1 MLDKSRINADNTQI
15 NADNIRVNPRT
26 NPRESA
32 IFKYYLKMRRPI
44 KKRAVIDPDV
54 KYSDVLVAKFI
65 NKIMEAGKKSIA
77 RKIVYSALELA
88 EKQTKKPAL
97 EVFKKAMDNVSPAVE
112 LRSKR
117 VGGANYQV
125 PVEVRTERRTALAIR
140 WIVDSARSQ
149 KGKPMAEKLAGE
161 FANAFN
167 NTGGAIKKKQDVQRM
182 AEANKAFAH
191 FSW

>member
-1 MLDKSRINADNTQI
+1 
-15 NADNIRVNPRT
+15 
-26 NPRESA
+26 
-32 IFKYYLKMRRPI
+32 MRRPI

-140 WIVDSARSQ
+140 WLVDSARSQ
-149 KGKPMAEKLAGE
+149 KGKPMAERLAGE
-161 FANAFN
+161 FVNAFN
-167 NTGGAIKKKQDVQRM
+167 NTGGAIKKRQDVQRM